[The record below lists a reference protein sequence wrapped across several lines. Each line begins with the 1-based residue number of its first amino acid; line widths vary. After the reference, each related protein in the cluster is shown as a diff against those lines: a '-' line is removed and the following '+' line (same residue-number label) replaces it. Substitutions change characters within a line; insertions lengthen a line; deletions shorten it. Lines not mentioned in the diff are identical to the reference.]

1 MSEYM
6 ITCPYCFHKFA
17 HDKVIFR
24 ANTKIVPKSSL
35 DNSGESASGGLGG
48 LGGLGNLGNLGN
60 KAAKQ
65 SAPERTS
72 GGVDEYFRPFELP
85 AKDNAKRNVDHQ
97 LVSFWKERGGASAY
111 PNRWEYPHIDPS
123 KPERF
128 RAMTHRSCKVANLE
142 VDDEGFV
149 RDADGFVK
157 RVVDVK
163 SEPTES
169 VTRLCPSCHNP
180 MPLQEYG
187 KYPVLFISV
196 VGVTGAG
203 KTVFLNQLLTSF
215 SDAIEHTGFCLA
227 AHNLDEIGMP
237 IGPSRPLPESTDAK
251 LVRPPFAAQLM
262 RVNPQYGE
270 EKGITL
276 VFYDIA
282 GENCVNKL
290 GEPDAARAKSTI
302 GNYIAF
308 SDGLIFLIDPEQ
320 LPPFARDKKVRPSD
334 ISQVVTVMNQIRT
347 EINMN
352 RSQWDEV
359 PVAVTIAKSDKLSRC
374 EEIPLDSPIYK
385 HSREDVKG
393 FDKAEDMEIH
403 KFLSEFLAQ
412 RANAAVAPLNSFR
425 LRSYF
430 AVAAITAG
438 IESRFTKYQN
448 EYILDDENAAKFHD
462 LRRWVQDWNVRT
474 PEEREHY
481 RACQV
486 KRKDGSA
493 IVFDTTESIT
503 RENAE
508 DLITEVRADNVDC
521 PSIYLSL
528 WDVYQ
533 ELNLVGYPV
542 SEPAP
547 RRVADPLKWILW
559 QLELIG
565 PFFYE
570 APIPTKSLF
579 MSRRRYEELVESVRK
594 SNIDDKARFYGRP
607 VLDEDND

>member
-1 MSEYM
+1 MSEYK
-6 ITCPYCFHKFA
+6 ITCPYCFHEFP

-24 ANTKIVPKSSL
+24 ANTKISPKSAL
-35 DNSGESASGGLGG
+35 DQPAESTGTGGLGG
-48 LGGLGNLGNLGN
+48 LSNLGNLGN
-60 KAAKQ
+60 KTPKAATEKK
-65 SAPERTS
+65 PDD
-72 GGVDEYFRPFELP
+72 VDLYFQPFELP
-85 AKDNAKRNVDHQ
+85 TRDNAKRNVDHK

-123 KPERF
+123 DPVRF
-128 RAMTHRSCKVANLE
+128 RAMTHRSCRVANLE
-142 VDDEGFV
+142 VDEDGFV
-149 RDADGFVK
+149 RDSDGFVK

-215 SDAIEHTGFCLA
+215 SDAIEHTGYCLA

-251 LVRPPFAAQLM
+251 LVRPPLAAQLM

-270 EKGITL
+270 TKGITL

-290 GEPDAARAKSTI
+290 GEPDAAHAKSTI

-334 ISQVVTVMNQIRT
+334 IAQVVAVMNQIRT
-347 EINMN
+347 DINIKKP
-352 RSQWDEV
+352 QWDDV
-359 PVAVTIAKSDKLSRC
+359 PVAVTIAKSDKLMRC
-374 EEIPLDSPIYK
+374 EDIPIDSPLFG
-385 HSREDVKG
+385 HSRENIRG
-393 FDKAEDMEIH
+393 FDKEEDMQIH
-403 KFLSEFLAQ
+403 NFLSKFLAV
-412 RANAAVAPLNSFR
+412 RANATVAPLNSFR
-425 LRSYF
+425 LRNYF
-430 AVAAITAG
+430 AVAAITTG

-448 EYILDDENAAKFHD
+448 EYILDDENATKFQD
-462 LRRWVQDWNVRT
+462 LRRWVQDWNIRT

-481 RACQV
+481 RPCQV
-486 KRKDGSA
+486 KRQDGTP
-493 IVFDTTESIT
+493 IVFEKDVDIT
-503 RENAE
+503 KELAE
-508 DLITEVRADNVDC
+508 ELITEIRADKVDY
-521 PSIYLSL
+521 PSIFLSL

-533 ELNLVGYPV
+533 ELNLVGYPM

-547 RRVADPLKWILW
+547 RRVADPLKWIMW

-565 PFFYE
+565 PFFEE
-570 APIPTKSLF
+570 APTPQKTFF
-579 MSRRRYEELVESVRK
+579 MSRARYEALLEEVHLA
-594 SNIDDKARFYGRP
+594 NIEDKARHYGR
-607 VLDEDND
+607 LEENI